1 MTEIPPVTSEPA
13 SAPPATRC
21 GFVALIGVPNAGKST
36 LLNALV
42 GTKVSIV
49 THKVQTTRAL
59 VRGIALK
66 DTAQVVFVDTPG
78 IFAPRRRLDEA
89 MVTTAWAGAKDADM
103 VALLVDARRGLD
115 HDVTKLVERLQDVRL
130 PRVLI
135 LTKIDTMKRDRLLAL
150 AKEANDTVPFD
161 ATFMVSGL
169 TGSGV
174 SDVLDWVAKRMP
186 EGPWLYPEDQ
196 VSDLPIRAL
205 AAEITREKLFLRLHD
220 ELPYELTVE
229 TEQWKELRDGAV
241 RVEQTIYVARDSQ
254 KQIVLGS
261 GGATIKQVSMAARA
275 DIAEAADR
283 PVHLFLFV
291 KVRENWSDD
300 PERYRNMGLEL
311 PK

>member
-1 MTEIPPVTSEPA
+1 MIESSPA
-13 SAPPATRC
+13 AARC

-36 LLNALV
+36 LINALV

-59 VRGIALK
+59 MRGIAI
-66 DTAQVVFVDTPG
+66 DGPAQVVFVDTPG

-103 VALLVDARRGLD
+103 VALLIDARRGLD
-115 HDVTKLVERLQDVRL
+115 HDVGKLLDRLKDVKV
-130 PRVLI
+130 PRAVV
-135 LTKIDTMKRDRLLAL
+135 LTKIDTVKRDRLLVL
-150 AKEANDTVPFD
+150 AKEVNDRLAFD

-169 TGSGV
+169 NGSGV
-174 SDVLDWVAKRMP
+174 ADVLKWVAARVP

-229 TEQWKELRDGAV
+229 TEVWKEQRDGAV
-241 RVEQTIYVARDSQ
+241 RVEQTIFVARDSQ
-254 KQIVLGS
+254 KQIVLGA

-311 PK
+311 PR

>member
-1 MTEIPPVTSEPA
+1 MTDPQA
-13 SAPPATRC
+13 ATRC

-59 VRGIALK
+59 IRGIAIK
-66 DTAQVVFVDTPG
+66 DEAQVVFVDTPG

-89 MVTTAWAGAKDADM
+89 MVTTAWSGAKDADM
-103 VALLVDARRGLD
+103 VALLIDARRGLD
-115 HDVTKLVERLQDVRL
+115 HDVEKLLKRMKDVKGSRA
-130 PRVLI
+130 VI
-135 LTKIDTMKRDRLLAL
+135 LTKIDTVKRERLLVLAQEVNAL
-150 AKEANDTVPFD
+150 VPFD

-174 SDVLDWVAKRMP
+174 QDVMTWFAARVP

-229 TEQWKELRDGAV
+229 TDQWKEQRDGSV
-241 RVEQTIYVARDSQ
+241 RVEQTIFVARESQ

-261 GGATIKQVSMAARA
+261 GGSTIKQVSMAARI
-275 DIAEAADR
+275 DIAEAAEV

-291 KVRENWSDD
+291 KVRENWADD
-300 PERYRNMGLEL
+300 AERYRNMGLEL
-311 PK
+311 PD

>member
-1 MTEIPPVTSEPA
+1 MNETS
-13 SAPPATRC
+13 PATRC

-36 LLNALV
+36 LINALV

-59 VRGIALK
+59 VRGIAM
-66 DTAQVVFVDTPG
+66 DGTGQVVFVDTPG

-89 MVTTAWAGAKDADM
+89 MVTTAWSGAKDADM
-103 VALLVDARRGLD
+103 VALLIDARRGFD
-115 HDVTKLVERLQDVRL
+115 HDVSKLVDRLKDVKV
-130 PRVLI
+130 PRVVI
-135 LTKIDTMKRDRLLAL
+135 LTKIDTVKRERLLVL
-150 AKEANDTVPFD
+150 AQEVNARLPFD

-174 SDVLDWVAKRMP
+174 QDVLKWFAARVP

-205 AAEITREKLFLRLHD
+205 AAEITREKLFIRLHD

-229 TEQWKELRDGAV
+229 TEQWKEQRDGSI
-241 RVEQTIYVARDSQ
+241 RVEQTIFVARESQ
-254 KQIVLGS
+254 KQIVLGA

-275 DIAEAADR
+275 DIAEAADVA
-283 PVHLFLFV
+283 VHLFLFV

-311 PK
+311 PD

>member
-1 MTEIPPVTSEPA
+1 MNETS
-13 SAPPATRC
+13 PATRC

-36 LLNALV
+36 LINALV

-59 VRGIALK
+59 VRGIAM
-66 DTAQVVFVDTPG
+66 DGPGQVVFVDTPG

-89 MVTTAWAGAKDADM
+89 MVTTAWSGAKDADM
-103 VALLVDARRGLD
+103 VALLVDARRGFD
-115 HDVTKLVERLQDVRL
+115 HDVSKLVDRLKDVKV
-130 PRVLI
+130 PRVVI
-135 LTKIDTMKRDRLLAL
+135 LTKIDTVKRERLLVL
-150 AKEANDTVPFD
+150 AQEVNARLPFD

-174 SDVLDWVAKRMP
+174 QDVLKWFAARVP

-205 AAEITREKLFLRLHD
+205 AAEITREKLFIRLHD

-229 TEQWKELRDGAV
+229 TEQWKEQRDGSV
-241 RVEQTIYVARDSQ
+241 RVEQTIFVARESQ

-261 GGATIKQVSMAARA
+261 GGSTIKQVSMAARA
-275 DIAEAADR
+275 DIAEAADT

-311 PK
+311 PE

>member
-150 AKEANDTVPFD
+150 AKEANDTVAFD